1 MYNYDDAPCFLAEL
15 VLCSKVRSYHYILTG
30 IFEIP
35 ITSLCE
41 TSSTRLIR
49 SLDKQFLKN
58 LKEKMTRDPSSPGV
72 PPIATL
78 CKDTQNP
85 VQFSKR
91 LKDVYKYEVLG
102 GQHTSQAR
110 AELHR
115 EQPDN
120 PLYATILA
128 EVYVGLSDDEAL
140 RLASRHNIN
149 GHFIHKMTH
158 RDYVSFY
165 HCS

>member
-1 MYNYDDAPCFLAEL
+1 MRLLAL
-15 VLCSKVRSYHYILTG
+15 ICGIVRSYHYCNTLTG

-58 LKEKMTRDPSSPGV
+58 LREKMARDPSSPGV
-72 PPIATL
+72 PPIAVV

-85 VQFSKR
+85 AQFSKR
-91 LKDVYKYEVLG
+91 LKDIYKYEVLG

-110 AELHR
+110 TELHR
-115 EQPDN
+115 QQSDN

-140 RLASRHNIN
+140 HLHHGTTQNDSS
-149 GHFIHKMTH
+149 GLCEFL
-158 RDYVSFY
+158 SLF
-165 HCS
+165 

>member
-1 MYNYDDAPCFLAEL
+1 MFDDINFTFT
-15 VLCSKVRSYHYILTG
+15 VYHAG
-30 IFEIP
+30 IFELP

-41 TSSTRLIR
+41 TSSARLIR

-58 LKEKMTRDPSSPGV
+58 LNQKMACDPSSPGV
-72 PPIATL
+72 PPIAAL
-78 CKDTQNP
+78 CKDIQNP
-85 VQFSKR
+85 AQFSKR
-91 LKDVYKYEVLG
+91 LKGVYKYEVLG

-110 AELHR
+110 AELYQ
-115 EQPDN
+115 EQPEN

-158 RDYVSFY
+158 RDYVSSSMTIIITLLKP
-165 HCS
+165 HNINME

>member
-1 MYNYDDAPCFLAEL
+1 MAHD
-15 VLCSKVRSYHYILTG
+15 R
-30 IFEIP
+30 
-35 ITSLCE
+35 
-41 TSSTRLIR
+41 
-49 SLDKQFLKN
+49 
-58 LKEKMTRDPSSPGV
+58 SSPGV
-72 PPIATL
+72 PPIAVL
-78 CKDTQNP
+78 CKDTRNP
-85 VQFSKR
+85 AQFSKR

-128 EVYVGLSDDEAL
+128 EVYVGLTDDEAL

-158 RDYVSFY
+158 RDYVSFSLVLKIFFTPNFIY
-165 HCS
+165 SGLDCIYDALIR